1 MYDSAVPEELDGAEQ
16 DLPPEVEVFFEP
28 AVTPPDTEFLG
39 DVTQLYLNEIGANPL
54 LTADEEL
61 ALARRLRAGDFPARQ
76 TLIERNLRLVVN
88 IAKHYLNRGIPL
100 LDLVEVFFEPAVT
113 PPDTEFLG
121 DVTQLY
127 LNEIGANPLL
137 TADEELALARR
148 LRAGDFPARQ
158 TLIERNLRLVVNI
171 AKHYLNRGIPLLDL
185 VEEGNLGLIHA
196 LEKFDPE
203 RGFRFSTYATWWIRQ
218 NIERA
223 IMNQSRTIRLPVHVV
238 KELNQ
243 VLRTKRQLEAMNN
256 GDATADDVARR
267 MARPVDEVRAI
278 LALNEHTASLDAPL
292 DIDPTLSIGES
303 LADEDADT
311 PEVQIQDLEVESLV
325 REWIGQLS
333 EKQRMVI
340 RHRYGID
347 ECEVQTLEEL
357 ADTLELTRERVRQ
370 IQLEALGQLRRII
383 KRRGVSKDVLL

>member
-1 MYDSAVPEELDGAEQ
+1 MYDPAVPEELDSTEP
-16 DLPPEVEVFFEP
+16 DMPPEVEVFLEAP
-28 AVTPPDTEFLG
+28 TVSAADTEFLG
-39 DVTQLYLNEIGANPL
+39 DVTQLYLNEIGVNPL

-61 ALARRLRAGDFPARQ
+61 ALSRQVRQGNFSARQ
-76 TLIERNLRLVVN
+76 TM
-88 IAKHYLNRGIPL
+88 
-100 LDLVEVFFEPAVT
+100 
-113 PPDTEFLG
+113 
-121 DVTQLY
+121 
-127 LNEIGANPLL
+127 
-137 TADEELALARR
+137 
-148 LRAGDFPARQ
+148 
-158 TLIERNLRLVVNI
+158 IERNLRLVVNI

-243 VLRTKRQLEAMNN
+243 VLRCQRQLEAASN
-256 GDATADDVARR
+256 GDTTVEDVARTLE
-267 MARPVDEVRAI
+267 RPVEDVRAI

-303 LADEDADT
+303 LADEDAET
-311 PEVQIQDLEVESLV
+311 PDLQIHDLEVETLV
-325 REWIGQLS
+325 RDWIGQLS
-333 EKQRMVI
+333 EKQRLVI

-357 ADTLELTRERVRQ
+357 ADSLELTRERVRQ